1 MIFLY
6 HIKIV
11 LLRIGKKMNDANLA
25 MIDTQTDSIQ
35 YLNCTEMD
43 SIQYW
48 IQNKFLKIQCNSLRI
63 IDNGWITKN
72 HEGHITV

>member
-35 YLNCTEMD
+35 YINFIKNGFNSILDSKIDFWKLN
-43 SIQYW
+43 SIV
-48 IQNKFLKIQCNSLRI
+48 S
-63 IDNGWITKN
+63 
-72 HEGHITV
+72 E